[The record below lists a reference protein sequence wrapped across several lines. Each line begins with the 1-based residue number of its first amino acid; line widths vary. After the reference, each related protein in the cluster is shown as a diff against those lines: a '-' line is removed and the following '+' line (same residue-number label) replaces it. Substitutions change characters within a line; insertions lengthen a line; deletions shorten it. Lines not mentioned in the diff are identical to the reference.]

1 MVSTIGAV
9 ASPAGV
15 VRTLDDLAAL
25 GAAECLQLYRSAATP
40 RVSDLDGDLV
50 GRMLA
55 VPWAWRFVAGPL
67 RSWARSRFFPWQGK
81 TFRSLSDDRG
91 EGINR
96 VFGNRFRWYRFETY
110 VGPSRAGR
118 FDALQLD
125 YDNPGNPFFIRA
137 IKDEVREVAPGLWL
151 GQAWLA
157 VGRKPRLAVY
167 FGLQKP

>member
-1 MVSTIGAV
+1 PPGLSRSIGGSRPSQSDGRCPSVEHSMVQTISV
-9 ASPAGV
+9 SPSGVGV

-25 GAAECLQLYRSAATP
+25 DAAESLKLYRNAVTP
-40 RVSDLDGDLV
+40 RVPDLDGDLV

-55 VPWAWRFVAGPL
+55 VPWGWRFMAGPL

-81 TFRSLSDDRG
+81 TFRSLADDRG

-110 VGPSRAGR
+110 VGPSRAGD

-125 YDNPGNPFFIRA
+125 YDNPGNPFFIRW
-137 IKDEVREVAPGLWL
+137 I
-151 GQAWLA
+151 
-157 VGRKPRLAVY
+157 
-167 FGLQKP
+167 